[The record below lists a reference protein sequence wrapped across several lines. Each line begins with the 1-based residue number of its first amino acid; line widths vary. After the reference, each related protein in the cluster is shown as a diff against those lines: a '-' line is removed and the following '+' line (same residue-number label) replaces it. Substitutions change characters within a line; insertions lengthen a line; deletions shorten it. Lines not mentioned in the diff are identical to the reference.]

1 MKAAVL
7 NRCPGNLEIEDID
20 IDTPRPHEVLVR
32 TTAAGLCHSDLHFL
46 EAKYQVKCPVVLGHE
61 SAGVVETIGDQV
73 TYVQPGDHVITCLSV
88 FCGECEACLTGHM
101 SLCRNPS
108 TQRER
113 GAESRLTRHGEP
125 MGQFLNLSSFA
136 EQLLVHEHALVKIDP
151 EMPLDRAALLG
162 CGATTGLGAAMNTAK
177 VEPGTTVAVV
187 GCGGVGLNVIQGAI
201 LCGAARVIAVDRLD
215 SKLELAKTFGATD
228 TVNATTVDPV
238 VAVLEMSGGGVHYS
252 FEAIGLKLAAE
263 QAFGMLRPGGTATVI
278 GMIPPD
284 QSVELPGVAFL
295 SEKRIQGSS
304 MGSNRFRIDMP
315 RYIDLYLQGRLKL
328 DELVSARI
336 RLEEI
341 NDGFAAMKTGEVARS
356 VVIFD

>member
-1 MKAAVL
+1 
-7 NRCPGNLEIEDID
+7 
-20 IDTPRPHEVLVR
+20 
-32 TTAAGLCHSDLHFL
+32 
-46 EAKYQVKCPVVLGHE
+46 
-61 SAGVVETIGDQV
+61 
-73 TYVQPGDHVITCLSV
+73 
-88 FCGECEACLTGHM
+88 
-101 SLCRNPS
+101 
-108 TQRER
+108 
-113 GAESRLTRHGEP
+113 
-125 MGQFLNLSSFA
+125 
-136 EQLLVHEHALVKIDP
+136 
-151 EMPLDRAALLG
+151 
-162 CGATTGLGAAMNTAK
+162 
-177 VEPGTTVAVV
+177 
-187 GCGGVGLNVIQGAI
+187 
-201 LCGAARVIAVDRLD
+201 
-215 SKLELAKTFGATD
+215 
-228 TVNATTVDPV
+228 VNATTVDPV